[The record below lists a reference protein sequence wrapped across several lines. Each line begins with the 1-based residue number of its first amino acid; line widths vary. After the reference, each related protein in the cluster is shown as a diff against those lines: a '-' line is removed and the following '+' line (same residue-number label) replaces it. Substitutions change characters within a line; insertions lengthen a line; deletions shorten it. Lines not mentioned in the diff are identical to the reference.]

1 VLPCPAGGVLV
12 VPEDQ
17 AQEEAKKNRITTP
30 FMTKYERARIL
41 GARALQ
47 IASVMIV
54 FRHISK
60 FSHFYAFLCSIS
72 SMGAPIMV
80 ELEGQTDPLEIA
92 MMELKKKKIPL
103 IIRRYAPDLFL
114 KSVANRSFH

>member
-1 VLPCPAGGVLV
+1 M
-12 VPEDQ
+12 PEDQ
-17 AQEEAKKNRITTP
+17 ADEEAKKNRITTP

-47 IASVMIV
+47 IASVNPACHSCFVVAHLSV
-54 FRHISK
+54 F
-60 FSHFYAFLCSIS
+60 FSVIF

-103 IIRRYAPDLFL
+103 IIRRYGSIWMLIFFM
-114 KSVANRSFH
+114 NRSF